1 MQAASTVGE
10 DRQQPEAV
18 PLLVLR
24 HVTRRFGG
32 VTALNDI
39 SFEVRS
45 GELLGVIGPNG
56 AGKSTLLS
64 LISGAQRV
72 SEGEILFAG
81 QRLDRL
87 PAYAIARLG
96 IGRAHQI
103 PRPFGRMT
111 VLQNVLIPV
120 HARRNETQGRRH
132 LAEDAEEILRLCG
145 LLDRKD
151 RQAGS
156 LALLDLKRLELARAL
171 ALQPRLLL
179 LDEVAAGLVGQEVD
193 EITHLIA
200 SIHARGVTII
210 LVEHVQAVVRA
221 LANRVIVLDWGR
233 KIAEGSPEEIARHP
247 EVIAVYL
254 GSEQAAQPPA
264 PVSTQGAA
272 REREAAGSLTG
283 GGQSSSG
290 SRQPLPSARATST
303 AAVRPSPPPLLDVQ
317 RLSVDYGKLRAL
329 RSLDFSVGEGEI
341 VAVVGAN
348 GAGKTTLTQAISGL
362 VPVSEGRILFAGQDI
377 TRQPA
382 HRRARLGIA
391 LCHEGRRLFREQTV
405 RENLE
410 LSAAYAAHG
419 ATTSFA
425 QRLERVYDLFP
436 VLRERAESHAGRLS
450 GGQQQMVAIGRALMA
465 EPRLLLLD
473 ELSLG
478 LAPAVVDQLF
488 AALPRILAWGISV
501 VLIEQHVQRSLAV
514 ANRVYVL
521 ERGRVVFCG
530 TPDQVRAHPA
540 LQQAYLGVAATSTAV
555 SHAPAASEHEQH
567 PVSGT

>member
-1 MQAASTVGE
+1 MQAASTVGGE
-10 DRQQPEAV
+10 PQRTDEA

-87 PAYAIARLG
+87 PAHAIARLG

-120 HARRNETQGRRH
+120 HARKNEAPGRRS
-132 LAEDAEEILRLCG
+132 LSDDAEEILRLCG

-156 LALLDLKRLELARAL
+156 LTLLDLKRLELARAL
-171 ALQPRLLL
+171 ALKPRLLL
-179 LDEVAAGLVGQEVD
+179 LDEVAAGLVGQEIE
-193 EITHLIA
+193 EITRLIA
-200 SIHARGVTII
+200 SIHARGVTIL
-210 LVEHVQAVVRA
+210 LVEHVQAVVRS
-221 LANRVIVLDWGR
+221 LARRVIVLDWGR
-233 KIAEGSPEEIARHP
+233 KIAEGTPDEIARHP

-254 GSEQAAQPPA
+254 GSEQGEQPSTPAAIHQA
-264 PVSTQGAA
+264 VDEQAVTGAEVNAST
-272 REREAAGSLTG
+272 
-283 GGQSSSG
+283 SSRHS
-290 SRQPLPSARATST
+290 LPSARAMST

-317 RLSVDYGKLRAL
+317 NLSVDYGKLRAL

-362 VPVSEGRILFAGQDI
+362 VPVSEGRVLFAGREI
-377 TRQPA
+377 TRVPA
-382 HRRARLGIA
+382 HQRARLGIA

-410 LSAAYAAHG
+410 LGAAYATRG
-419 ATTSFA
+419 ATTTFA

-436 VLRERAESHAGRLS
+436 VLRERASSQAGRLS

-501 VLIEQHVQRSLAV
+501 VLIEQHIQRSLAV
-514 ANRVYVL
+514 ADRVYVL

-540 LQQAYLGVAATSTAV
+540 LQQAYLGVAAAPATPADSPAV
-555 SHAPAASEHEQH
+555 SEQEQH

>member
-1 MQAASTVGE
+1 MMQAASTVGGGP
-10 DRQQPEAV
+10 QQTDEA

-87 PAYAIARLG
+87 PAHAIARLG

-120 HARRNETQGRRH
+120 HARRNEDPGRRR
-132 LAEDAEEILRLCG
+132 LSDDAEEILRLCG

-156 LALLDLKRLELARAL
+156 LTLLDLKRLELARAL
-171 ALQPRLLL
+171 ALKPRLLL
-179 LDEVAAGLVGQEVD
+179 LDEVAAGLVGQEIE
-193 EITHLIA
+193 EITSLIA
-200 SIHARGVTII
+200 SIHARGVTIL
-210 LVEHVQAVVRA
+210 LVEHVQAVVRS
-221 LANRVIVLDWGR
+221 LARRVIVLDWGR
-233 KIAEGSPEEIARHP
+233 KIAEGTPDEIARHP

-254 GSEQAAQPPA
+254 GSEQGEQPSTPAATGA
-264 PVSTQGAA
+264 ERGDST
-272 REREAAGSLTG
+272 R
-283 GGQSSSG
+283 
-290 SRQPLPSARATST
+290 SRHSLPSARATST

-317 RLSVDYGKLRAL
+317 NLSVDYGKLRAL

-362 VPVSEGRILFAGQDI
+362 VPVSEGHVLFAGQEI
-377 TRQPA
+377 TRLPA
-382 HRRARLGIA
+382 HQRARLGIA

-410 LSAAYAAHG
+410 LGAVYATRG
-419 ATTSFA
+419 ATTTFA
-425 QRLERVYDLFP
+425 QRLERVYNLFP
-436 VLRERAESHAGRLS
+436 VLRERAGSRAGRLS

-488 AALPRILAWGISV
+488 AALPQILAWGISV

-514 ANRVYVL
+514 ADRVYVL

-540 LQQAYLGVAATSTAV
+540 LQQAYLGVAAAPAGPAS
-555 SHAPAASEHEQH
+555 SPAASEQEQY